1 MKLTIPLFAIA
12 VLAGAVATAQES
24 TVKTE
29 TTVQSGEGTRTM
41 TRTTTITGNVVRYEP
56 GKTIVLRHPDSR
68 IVTYTLVPSLTVPA
82 DVQIGR
88 SVWIETEP
96 SDAGVV
102 RVTRLMTVMP
112 AGAAPAAK
120 TETLIRTTTV
130 TGDLVR
136 YEPGRLIAVRQPDG
150 QVTTYMLAP
159 TLTIPAEVQIGK
171 KISLVTEPSNAG
183 QTLVTRIT
191 TVTTEGAGVAA
202 SMGQTSS
209 STRETTMASTAGGQT
224 TTMTKTTTISGDV
237 VSYEPGRTI
246 VLRQPDGQVVTYA
259 IGPSAV
265 VPAEVQIGRR
275 VSIATEPSPSGTV
288 LVTRVTTQSLTPE
301 GDVQTMTRKTEMSPE
316 GEETT
321 QITTVSG
328 TVTAYEP
335 GKTVTVIQPD
345 KKTVTYIVDAASE
358 VPKDFAVGKQVTLR
372 TTRVAGSE
380 MPVVRKV
387 TYTTRSK
394 TTKKK
399 Y

>member
-1 MKLTIPLFAIA
+1 MKRTIPLFAIA
-12 VLAGAVATAQES
+12 VLAGAVASAQES

-29 TTVQSGEGTRTM
+29 TTVQSGEGTQTM

-68 IVTYTLVPSLTVPA
+68 IVTYTIGPSLTVPA

-88 SVWIETEP
+88 AVWIETEP

-102 RVTRLMTVMP
+102 RVTRLTTVMP
-112 AGAAPAAK
+112 AAAGPASK
-120 TETLIRTTTV
+120 TETQIRTTTV

-136 YEPGRLIAVRQPDG
+136 YEPGRLIGVRQPG
-150 QVTTYMLAP
+150 GVVTTYMLAP
-159 TLTIPAEVQIGK
+159 TLTVPAEVQIGK
-171 KISLVTEPSNAG
+171 RISLVTEPSNAG

-202 SMGQTSS
+202 SSGQPAST
-209 STRETTMASTAGGQT
+209 TRETTMVSTAEGQT
-224 TTMTKTTTISGDV
+224 TTTTKTTTISGDV

-246 VLRQPDGQVVTYA
+246 VLRQPDSQVVTYT

-265 VPAEVQIGRR
+265 IPAEVQIGKR
-275 VSIATEPSPSGTV
+275 VSISTEPSPSGTL
-288 LVTRVTTQSLTPE
+288 LVTRITTQTLTPE
-301 GDVQTMTRKTEMSPE
+301 GDVQTTMRQTEVGPE

-345 KKTVTYIVDAASE
+345 KKTVTYIVNAASE
-358 VPKDFAVGKQVTLR
+358 VPKDFAVGKQVTIR

-394 TTKKK
+394 TKKT